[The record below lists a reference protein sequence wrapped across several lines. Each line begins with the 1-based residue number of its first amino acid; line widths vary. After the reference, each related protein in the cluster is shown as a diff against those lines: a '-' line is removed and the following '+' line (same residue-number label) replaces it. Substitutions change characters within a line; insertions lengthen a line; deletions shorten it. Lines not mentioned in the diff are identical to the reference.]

1 MEIAQDV
8 WFLRRYRWK
17 IDMRKKHIY
26 TIEQE
31 EWLKENVFGN
41 GFDELVKRFNERFNA
56 DVDYHSLAGK
66 SHRLGLK
73 NGLNPTKWKKGE
85 VVKNGEKYRF
95 KKGHQS
101 FNKGK
106 KWDDYMSKE
115 AQEKSRKTQF
125 KKGQK
130 SLNERPIGDERID
143 RDGYTV
149 IKVCDHPTD
158 SNKNWVL
165 KHRYVYEQYHN
176 MTIPK
181 NHAVVFLDQNKQ
193 NFDIDNLYLV
203 NQRVLTYMSKRG
215 LWSDNPQLTKA
226 NLLIAELQCS
236 IKERV
241 KRNEK

>member
-1 MEIAQDV
+1 
-8 WFLRRYRWK
+8 
-17 IDMRKKHIY
+17 MRKKHLY
-26 TIEQE
+26 TREQE
-31 EWLKENVFGN
+31 AWLKENVVGN

-56 DVDYHSLAGK
+56 DVGYQSLAGK

-73 NGLNPTKWKKGE
+73 NGLTTSRWTKGE
-85 VVKNGEKYRF
+85 AVKNGEKYQF
-95 KKGHQS
+95 KKGHKS
-101 FNKGK
+101 FTKGL
-106 KWDDYMSKE
+106 KWADYMSEE

-125 KKGQK
+125 QKGHVSHNSRK
-130 SLNERPIGDERID
+130 IGDERID
-143 RDGYTV
+143 RDGYIL
-149 IKVCDHPTD
+149 IKVCNHPTD
-158 SNKNWVL
+158 SHKNWRL